1 MQGSGIASAVAA
13 TAAWVRSLA
22 WELPHAMGVAKE
34 RNSHEDERPWRLT
47 RPGRSQVLSLSEGL
61 WGIERSV
68 RHNSY
73 LVSNLLILNN
83 DRFENIH
90 TLLNNNSKISTI

>member
-34 RNSHEDERPWRLT
+34 RKKEIAVR
-47 RPGRSQVLSLSEGL
+47 VKGL
-61 WGIERSV
+61 GG
-68 RHNSY
+68 
-73 LVSNLLILNN
+73 
-83 DRFENIH
+83 
-90 TLLNNNSKISTI
+90 